1 MTDEPKHTDLDI
13 AALAASV
20 KAPESLHRRIQ
31 EMAEEAE
38 QAHRAERRARRPAA
52 ARRTASRRPAS
63 GWRLR
68 VAGAVALSSAA
79 TAAVLALALSGGGA
93 GPLTVQRAVALTL
106 DRATGPAPSES
117 RAHRSQLDVAVDGL
131 AFPYWRE
138 RFGWRSSG
146 ARSDKLGGRDVTT
159 VFYND
164 RAGRRI
170 GYAIVSGPAP
180 STASA
185 GGTVT
190 WSRGVPYR
198 VSRLAG
204 ATVVSWPRAGHLC
217 VIAGRGV
224 EQATLLRLAGA
235 DKADKRGPR

>member
-1 MTDEPKHTDLDI
+1 MTDKPKHTDLDI
-13 AALAASV
+13 AALTASV
-20 KAPESLHRRIQ
+20 KAPESLHRRIR
-31 EMAEEAE
+31 EMVDEAE
-38 QAHRAERRARRPAA
+38 QAHRSERRGRRP
-52 ARRTASRRPAS
+52 TSS
-63 GWRLR
+63 WRLR
-68 VAGAVALSSAA
+68 VGGAAALASAA
-79 TAAVLALALSGGGA
+79 AAVLALALSGGD

-106 DRATGPAPSES
+106 DRATAPAPLES
-117 RAHRSQLDVAVDGL
+117 RTHSSQLDVAVDGL

-146 ARSDKLGGRDVTT
+146 ARSDNVGGRVVTT
-159 VFYND
+159 VFYSD
-164 RAGRRI
+164 RASRRI

-224 EQATLLRLAGA
+224 ERTTLLRLAGWSDPHA
-235 DKADKRGPR
+235 AAA